1 MIFLTGPHGAGKTT
15 VAEMLS
21 EYDFEYLDLGGIL
34 RRKHKVEAEDINF
47 ELWCQQ
53 KEKIFGPT
61 FTDDIIVEEV
71 KKHKERILS
80 QLNSVQDLIIVGSRS
95 FRGLKYIIN
104 KVGLFKNKKNVI
116 IYIDAPISVLQR
128 HYCLKEHKKISLK
141 RFKELLGKDEKMGIS
156 TIIPYADIKI
166 LNDGSKKDLRAKVEE
181 IFFFKLGYSRQK

>member
-1 MIFLTGPHGAGKTT
+1 MIFLAGPHGAGKTT

-34 RRKHKVEAEDINF
+34 RRKHKAEAEDINF

-128 HYCLKEHKKISLK
+128 HYCLKEHKKFL
-141 RFKELLGKDEKMGIS
+141 
-156 TIIPYADIKI
+156 
-166 LNDGSKKDLRAKVEE
+166 
-181 IFFFKLGYSRQK
+181 